1 MFHVPYIFLDRP
13 LKTYSNMES
22 QFNDGYTNYKP
33 QKIDITQRHTPH
45 NINIPRKK
53 IKNLKIDLKDKQTFK
68 NIHISKNYIDF
79 KKSRHT

>member
-53 IKNLKIDLKDKQTFK
+53 TIF
-68 NIHISKNYIDF
+68 
-79 KKSRHT
+79 